1 MEVWQV
7 SLFQASHVFH
17 SWTCVYNTTLKQ
29 KVGRNGYILV
39 SLIMLMWSGGHS
51 VSVRDE
57 RATVNVY
64 VLNSG
69 ARFLLVSLNGYN
81 CTKSG
86 ILTSNW
92 VFKQ

>member
-1 MEVWQV
+1 MEVWIQV
-7 SLFQASHVFH
+7 SLFLASHIFN

-29 KVGRNGYILV
+29 KVGGNGYILV
-39 SLIMLMWSGGHS
+39 SVITLMWSGGHS

-69 ARFLLVSLNGYN
+69 ARFLLVSLNSYN
-81 CTKSG
+81 HTNIWS
-86 ILTSNW
+86 SY
-92 VFKQ
+92 QQ